1 MIFKIAVTGST
12 NKNHVSWAQLSIVY
26 INNTACTLCFFS
38 SQEKLGSHGFRQLSC
53 VSRTAATWAS
63 GSADHYQHQHLALL
77 SFFQAELNFLLFPE
91 TGNAMCTSVE
101 FGIKYFWNQL
111 LFLQDVLEWWFIL
124 WVLPLGILPCE
135 FLWNLQGLL
144 LYRATCSA
152 LQMLSLAS
160 RGSLQPH
167 SVPNPTRLEPLCE
180 NPRSYSITPSHVP
193 AHSSVHWACPDPQ
206 RSSAGSSLPGLPRW
220 RKLSPTTTTI
230 PNLNVTSLT
239 LQRSHL
245 PHPTELR
252 CSQLWAWALTQTHST
267 NC

>member
-1 MIFKIAVTGST
+1 MTSWRGSQALQVRGHLQVPT
-12 NKNHVSWAQLSIVY
+12 
-26 INNTACTLCFFS
+26 CT
-38 SQEKLGSHGFRQLSC
+38 
-53 VSRTAATWAS
+53 
-63 GSADHYQHQHLALL
+63 
-77 SFFQAELNFLLFPE
+77 P
-91 TGNAMCTSVE
+91 
-101 FGIKYFWNQL
+101 
-111 LFLQDVLEWWFIL
+111 
-124 WVLPLGILPCE
+124 VLPYRPATQRE
-135 FLWNLQGLL
+135 ENQGAPSPAPHL
-144 LYRATCSA
+144 SA

-206 RSSAGSSLPGLPRW
+206 RSSAGSSLPDLPRW

-252 CSQLWAWALTQTHST
+252 CSQL
-267 NC
+267 

>member
-1 MIFKIAVTGST
+1 MTSWRGSQAPQVRGHLQVPT
-12 NKNHVSWAQLSIVY
+12 
-26 INNTACTLCFFS
+26 CT
-38 SQEKLGSHGFRQLSC
+38 
-53 VSRTAATWAS
+53 
-63 GSADHYQHQHLALL
+63 
-77 SFFQAELNFLLFPE
+77 P
-91 TGNAMCTSVE
+91 
-101 FGIKYFWNQL
+101 
-111 LFLQDVLEWWFIL
+111 
-124 WVLPLGILPCE
+124 VLPYRPATQREDNQGAPSPVPHLSA
-135 FLWNLQGLL
+135 LQMLSLAREENQGAPSPVPHL
-144 LYRATCSA
+144 SA

-252 CSQLWAWALTQTHST
+252 CSQL
-267 NC
+267 

>member
-1 MIFKIAVTGST
+1 MTSWRGSQAPQVRGHLQVPT
-12 NKNHVSWAQLSIVY
+12 
-26 INNTACTLCFFS
+26 CT
-38 SQEKLGSHGFRQLSC
+38 
-53 VSRTAATWAS
+53 
-63 GSADHYQHQHLALL
+63 
-77 SFFQAELNFLLFPE
+77 P
-91 TGNAMCTSVE
+91 
-101 FGIKYFWNQL
+101 
-111 LFLQDVLEWWFIL
+111 
-124 WVLPLGILPCE
+124 VLPYRPATQREDNQGAPSPVPHLSA
-135 FLWNLQGLL
+135 LQMLSLAREENQGAPSPVPHL
-144 LYRATCSA
+144 SA

-220 RKLSPTTTTI
+220 RKLSPTTTI

-252 CSQLWAWALTQTHST
+252 CSQL
-267 NC
+267 

>member
-1 MIFKIAVTGST
+1 MTSWRGSQAPQVRGHLQVPT
-12 NKNHVSWAQLSIVY
+12 
-26 INNTACTLCFFS
+26 CT
-38 SQEKLGSHGFRQLSC
+38 
-53 VSRTAATWAS
+53 
-63 GSADHYQHQHLALL
+63 
-77 SFFQAELNFLLFPE
+77 P
-91 TGNAMCTSVE
+91 
-101 FGIKYFWNQL
+101 
-111 LFLQDVLEWWFIL
+111 
-124 WVLPLGILPCE
+124 VLPYRPATQRE
-135 FLWNLQGLL
+135 DNQGAPSPVPHL
-144 LYRATCSA
+144 SA

-252 CSQLWAWALTQTHST
+252 CSQL
-267 NC
+267 